1 MFINNKSTSKFYNI
15 IKWFVENFNAVG
27 DVTHIKQ

>member
-15 IKWFVENFNAVG
+15 IKWFVENFSAVWG
-27 DVTHIKQ
+27 CNTH